1 MDDVKYSERTQRSSE
16 NTPMERT
23 YDTFPTKTCCSP
35 FPTSFDRLAD
45 APIDETTK
53 KKVKKYDIIDGDGL
67 AMAGERVDP
76 GDVYVNK
83 QTPTNA
89 NDNTTVSAVA
99 AGFKNTPLT
108 YKAPVS
114 GYIDKVKH
122 THSIVK
128 TFAYSLTPR
137 LCSPTPKMIKSL
149 SRSCCARR
157 ADRSL
162 GTNSHHDMD
171 KKVCHLLLRG

>member
-1 MDDVKYSERTQRSSE
+1 MFRKNTTLIRKYP
-16 NTPMERT
+16 NGT
-23 YDTFPTKTCCSP
+23 YVRLFHYQTLLLTFTR
-35 FPTSFDRLAD
+35 FDRLAD
-45 APIDETTK
+45 APIDEMTK

-99 AGFKNTPLT
+99 AGYKNTPLA

-114 GYIDKVKH
+114 GHIDKVRPSQDCE
-122 THSIVK
+122 TI
-128 TFAYSLTPR
+128 
-137 LCSPTPKMIKSL
+137 CSQYYP
-149 SRSCCARR
+149 
-157 ADRSL
+157 
-162 GTNSHHDMD
+162 
-171 KKVCHLLLRG
+171 